1 LVYCSKCGT
10 ENKEDTRYCINC
22 GKTLYPIKDRD
33 EEEGVCFGRSER
45 ELEDEC
51 FGIPYGGALIGLI
64 IGVFIIIIGL
74 AIALKLEI
82 WRWIGTFILIIVG
95 LAIIIGLSWDFA
107 ADKTD

>member
-10 ENKEDTRYCINC
+10 ENKEDTGYCIEC
-22 GKTLYPIKDRD
+22 GKILYPIKSREKD
-33 EEEGVCFGRSER
+33 EDVCFGRTER

-51 FGIPYGGALIGLI
+51 FGIPYGGALVGLI
-64 IGVFIIIIGL
+64 IGIFIIIIGL

-95 LAIIIGLSWDFA
+95 LIIIIGAFYGFRRR
-107 ADKTD
+107 